1 MATQQGGAE
10 IMADKCPTITASA
23 GMSGNN
29 QPVIVLKTFH
39 IRFSDKVTEPLKAR
53 DYKDPLVVLDRA
65 AYNQGENAKYDFEA
79 RVGGGVTAGYCER
92 SRGDMLSEH
101 CATMTTSFRSNNR

>member
-1 MATQQGGAE
+1 M
-10 IMADKCPTITASA
+10 
-23 GMSGNN
+23 NF
-29 QPVIVLKTFH
+29 IVLETFH

-79 RVGGGVTAGYCER
+79 RVGGVSPPVIA
-92 SRGDMLSEH
+92 RGPGAICYKEQ
-101 CATMTTSFRSNNR
+101 TNG

>member
-1 MATQQGGAE
+1 MILCMATQQGGAE

-29 QPVIVLKTFH
+29 QPVVILETFH
-39 IRFSDKVTEPLKAR
+39 CIASEDISAPLKAR

-65 AYNQGENAKYDFEA
+65 AYNQGQNAKYDFEA
-79 RVGGGVTAGYCER
+79 RVGGVSPPVIARGPGAICYR
-92 SRGDMLSEH
+92 SIVPR
-101 CATMTTSFRSNNR
+101 

>member
-1 MATQQGGAE
+1 MHGNTTGGAE

-29 QPVIVLKTFH
+29 QPVIVLETFH
-39 IRFSDKVTEPLKAR
+39 IRFSDKVTEPLKAI

-79 RVGGGVTAGYCER
+79 KVGGVSPPVIARGPGAVCYR
-92 SRGDMLSEH
+92 SIVPR
-101 CATMTTSFRSNNR
+101 

>member
-1 MATQQGGAE
+1 
-10 IMADKCPTITASA
+10 MADKCPTITASA

-29 QPVIVLKTFH
+29 QPVVILETFH
-39 IRFSDKVTEPLKAR
+39 CVVSEDITAPLKAR

-79 RVGGGVTAGYCER
+79 RVGGVTAGYCER
-92 SRGDMLSEH
+92 SRGDML
-101 CATMTTSFRSNNR
+101 